1 MEEALLI
8 FLADNIGSQDTFRPA
23 CVYIADNAY
32 DKQPVPDSNG
42 KFVEST
48 ALEME
53 LTFIQKDGRNLET
66 CTSSETAL
74 CCAQNAISNNIGEFC
89 ANLGCNLAQCGRGR
103 HPQKPQIILGR
114 RAAKAG
120 KASKSG
126 NLSGKASKS
135 VNLSGKAG
143 KSGNLFGKAST
154 SGNLFEKTGKSSK
167 SSSKKVSSMQS
178 RIDCLWYGRL
188 GGYDFNEVV
197 RSHTSFQ
204 PEMIY
209 ALLNATDT
217 DSVASCSAN
226 RYSIDSFGTP
236 SLTCDEFESKK
247 CDANEDLPV
256 GVGMKYQRYSAVVGK
271 EGGIQQSPKNL
282 GYMKSAHMFGY
293 PTPKEYALQGL
304 SLAIFNAVYWMF

>member
-1 MEEALLI
+1 VTCENRIEMEEALLV

-48 ALEME
+48 VLEME
-53 LTFIQKDGRNLET
+53 LTFIQKDGGGLAT

-74 CCAQNAISNNIGEFC
+74 CCAQNAISNSIGEFC
-89 ANLGCNLAQCGRGR
+89 ANLGCHLAQCGSTR
-103 HPQKPQIILGR
+103 HLRLQKPQIILSR

-126 NLSGKASKS
+126 
-135 VNLSGKAG
+135 NLSGKAG

-154 SGNLFEKTGKSSK
+154 SGNLFEKMGKSSK
-167 SSSKKVSSMQS
+167 SSSKKVPCFW
-178 RIDCLWYGRL
+178 RYGQL

-204 PEMIY
+204 PEMTY

-226 RYSIDSFGTP
+226 RYSIDSFDTP

-256 GVGMKYQRYSAVVGK
+256 GAVSA
-271 EGGIQQSPKNL
+271 
-282 GYMKSAHMFGY
+282 
-293 PTPKEYALQGL
+293 
-304 SLAIFNAVYWMF
+304 